1 MLLSINNKLNIT
13 LCGMMGSGKSSIGKI
28 IAKKIDFKFLDIDKI
43 IEEKEKKSINDI
55 FNQNGEKYF
64 RIVEE
69 KITIDLLKSK
79 KTILSLGGGAV
90 TNNSIR
96 NCINKNSYNIYLQV
110 NINILKKRLKNSK
123 NRPLIYKENLD
134 YVLNDLFNKREMFYK
149 KADLIIK
156 NEVNIYKTVNDILHK
171 ISNE

>member
-13 LCGMMGSGKSSIGKI
+13 LCGMMGSGKSSIGRI

-69 KITIDLLKSK
+69 KITIDLLKF
-79 KTILSLGGGAV
+79 
-90 TNNSIR
+90 NN
-96 NCINKNSYNIYLQV
+96 
-110 NINILKKRLKNSK
+110 
-123 NRPLIYKENLD
+123 
-134 YVLNDLFNKREMFYK
+134 
-149 KADLIIK
+149 
-156 NEVNIYKTVNDILHK
+156 
-171 ISNE
+171 

>member
-28 IAKKIDFKFLDIDKI
+28 IAKKINFKFLDIDKI

-69 KITIDLLKSK
+69 KITYLTYRLRQNRKSVVRV
-79 KTILSLGGGAV
+79 S
-90 TNNSIR
+90 
-96 NCINKNSYNIYLQV
+96 
-110 NINILKKRLKNSK
+110 RL
-123 NRPLIYKENLD
+123 I
-134 YVLNDLFNKREMFYK
+134 
-149 KADLIIK
+149 
-156 NEVNIYKTVNDILHK
+156 
-171 ISNE
+171 